1 MPALRPSEWRAR
13 VVWLGLVRDRA
24 ADLAAQPVE
33 RIDLGFAGPVGDSHS
48 GLTRAACSRV
58 AGTYRRGR
66 AIRNARQL
74 AIMSAEDLAAIA
86 RTMGLAALDPGLLG
100 VTMVLEG
107 LADFSHLP
115 PSSRLVVEGR
125 EPAAGLV
132 VDMENRP
139 CHLPAPLIEA
149 RHPGHGGAFRGAAKG
164 RRGIAAWVE
173 AEGEVRLGDSLRLHL
188 PDQPAWRG

>member
-1 MPALRPSEWRAR
+1 MDAVFGGDNG
-13 VVWLGLVRDRA
+13 VV
-24 ADLAAQPVE
+24 
-33 RIDLGFAGPVGDSHS
+33 AGAVGDSHA

-139 CHLPAPLIEA
+139 CHLPAPLLGA
-149 RHPGHGGAFRGAAKG
+149 RPPGHGAAFPAAAKG
-164 RRGIAAWVE
+164 RRGDVVDALEQVLAGRRGVVAWVE